1 MVHKASPHNTMN
13 HTRPRIKLAVLDD
26 YQGVALEM
34 ADWSPLKDSAEVS
47 VFHDTLAN
55 ASDVIARLLPYDVV
69 CVMRERTPLTRHII
83 SSLPNLKLI
92 CSTGPGNAAIDLA
105 AARERGIEV
114 KHTRYSSTATIEYTW
129 ALLLAL
135 ARHVPR
141 ENRSLRSG
149 GWQTSVGEELH
160 GKTLG
165 LLGLGN
171 VGSGV
176 ARIGLAFGMQVMAW
190 SQNLTREHASSV
202 GASLVGKDDLFAQAD
217 YLSIHVRLSERTRGL
232 VGAPELSRMKP
243 ASRLINTSRGPVV
256 DEAALITALQQ
267 GRLAGAALDVYNTE
281 PLPLDHVFRT
291 LPNLLA
297 SPHLGYVSRQ
307 MYEVFYGDTVQNIA
321 TWLDRMA
328 PAR

>member
-1 MVHKASPHNTMN
+1 MNT
-13 HTRPRIKLAVLDD
+13 TRPGVKVAVLDD

-34 ADWSPLKDSAEVS
+34 ADWLPLKDRAEVT
-47 VFHDTLAN
+47 VFHDTLAG
-55 ASDVIARLLPYDVV
+55 ASDVVARLLPYDVV

-83 SSLPNLKLI
+83 SALPRLKLI
-92 CSTGPGNAAIDLA
+92 CSTGPGNASIDLDA
-105 AARERGIEV
+105 TRERGITV

-141 ENRSLRSG
+141 ENQSVRGG
-149 GWQTSVGEELH
+149 GWQTSVGEEIH

-176 ARIGLAFGMQVMAW
+176 ARIGLAFGMRVIAW
-190 SQNLTREHASSV
+190 SQNLTREAASSV
-202 GASLVGKDDLFAQAD
+202 GVSLADKDALFAQAD
-217 YLSIHVRLSERTRGL
+217 YLSIHVRLSDRTRGL
-232 VGAPELSRMKP
+232 VGVPELSRMQ
-243 ASRLINTSRGPVV
+243 ASARLVNTSRGPIV
-256 DEAALITALQQ
+256 DEAALVDALQQ
-267 GRLAGAALDVYNTE
+267 SRLAGAALDVYNTE
-281 PLPLDHVFRT
+281 PLPPHHAFRT
-291 LPNLLA
+291 LPSVLA

-321 TWLDRMA
+321 SWLDGGGLS
-328 PAR
+328 